1 MTKIKLKYFFAAF
14 LLLTFVGGTIIPV
27 LSKAAKESKGL
38 YGQHDQTES
47 NPADSRMPGEVESN
61 DLLNEN
67 SKIVQDLLV
76 FDQHVRKYR
85 VAGSFYAQ
93 TYFIPVITPPPD
105 NL

>member
-1 MTKIKLKYFFAAF
+1 MTKISLKYFFAAF
-14 LLLTFVGGTIIPV
+14 LLLSFVGGTIISV
-27 LSKAAKESKGL
+27 ISKAAKESKGL
-38 YGQHDQTES
+38 YGQHDQTEN

-67 SKIVQDLLV
+67 NKILQDLLA
-76 FDQHVRKYR
+76 FDQDVRKYH
-85 VAGSFYAQ
+85 VSSPFYAQ